1 MKQIATSTV
10 LLACVLLACLFGCG
24 RATESTERGPMQQF
38 TIGSTDFGID
48 TATSTFALDT
58 SDPAKPTITIEVAG
72 DPAIFERLKAD
83 EEGEWSWALYP
94 PGFYLR
100 KFPAE
105 VDPATGIATAH
116 IVLDDVDNYEFA
128 ILMMEHN
135 AIDNITVK
143 LVPDKSLEVT
153 GSVDLL
159 GDVDDF
165 AIRWHK

>member
-1 MKQIATSTV
+1 
-10 LLACVLLACLFGCG
+10 
-24 RATESTERGPMQQF
+24 MQQF
-38 TIGSTDFGID
+38 KIGSMDFGID
-48 TATSTFALDT
+48 TATSTFAVDM

-72 DPAIFERLKAD
+72 DPAIFEQLKAD

-116 IVLDDVDNYEFA
+116 VVLDDVDNYEFA

-135 AIDNITVK
+135 NVDNVTVK
-143 LVPDKSLEVT
+143 LVPEKSLEVSGT
-153 GSVDLL
+153 VDLL
-159 GDVDDF
+159 GEVDDF
-165 AIRWHK
+165 TIRWQK

>member
-1 MKQIATSTV
+1 
-10 LLACVLLACLFGCG
+10 
-24 RATESTERGPMQQF
+24 MQQF
-38 TIGSTDFGID
+38 KIGSTDFGID

-58 SDPAKPTITIEVAG
+58 TDPAKPTITIEVAG
-72 DPAIFERLKAD
+72 DPAIFEQLKAD

-116 IVLDDVDNYEFA
+116 VVLDDVDHYEFA

-135 AIDNITVK
+135 NVDNVTVK
-143 LVPDKSLEVT
+143 LVPEKSLEVSGT
-153 GSVDLL
+153 VDLL
-159 GDVDDF
+159 GEVDDF
-165 AIRWHK
+165 TIRWQK